1 MSIDEQKRSERPLHV
16 QISNAVVRVIADYT
30 GRGPTRARTTMNG
43 SLVVVL
49 LEDTLSKGERSL
61 VNRGRAAAVL
71 QMRQS
76 YQEAMHDEL
85 VGVIE
90 QLTGRRVTAFMST
103 NHADP
108 DYGLEAFVLD
118 GEAA

>member
-1 MSIDEQKRSERPLHV
+1 MMSSDELTQSERPQHME
-16 QISNAVVRVIADYT
+16 ISNAVVRVIAEYT

-49 LEDTLSKGERSL
+49 LEDTLTKGERSL
-61 VNRGRAAAVL
+61 VNRGRADAVI

-76 YQEAMHDEL
+76 YQEAMHEEL
-85 VGVIE
+85 VGVIQ

-108 DYGLEAFVLD
+108 DYGLEAFV
-118 GEAA
+118 